1 MAKSVMVSDENG
13 LIAEMKLAYEK
24 HQELE
29 AKENGLIADIK
40 LAYQKHQELEAK
52 TALLKSKIE
61 AMVKNNRGLAQQYEN
76 ILNEQRA
83 LILNE
88 MRQRKSIKTTRKETK
103 NVESVFSTLGDDNE
117 YDINIVLQELE
128 KIEVKTSEKPQRRQN
143 KKRKK
148 KKASALV
155 KSESEEKQNE
165 NTDEATVHDANP
177 DQTVDVQIN
186 REEAVTNPDQPL
198 VVDEVQECE
207 WNGVTK
213 QPAEVAV
220 KSSEPECST
229 CFEPRIRTFLLFPC
243 GHATFC
249 EQCAAYFSESDARTC
264 PTCRAVIVG
273 KIRVFQ

>member
-1 MAKSVMVSDENG
+1 MAERVMISDENG

-29 AKENGLIADIK
+29 AKNTGLIA
-40 LAYQKHQELEAK
+40 ELEAK
-52 TALLKSKIE
+52 TALLESKIE
-61 AMVKNNRGLAQQYEN
+61 AMEKNKRGLAQQYEN

-83 LILNE
+83 LKLNE

-128 KIEVKTSEKPQRRQN
+128 ELEVEPSKKCQRKQK

-148 KKASALV
+148 KKALV
-155 KSESEEKQNE
+155 LEKSDSFVEGE
-165 NTDEATVHDANP
+165 NNDEASVSNADP
-177 DQTVDVQIN
+177 DQTVGDQMN
-186 REEAVTNPDQPL
+186 REVKVTNPDQL
-198 VVDEVQECE
+198 LEEDEVHESE
-207 WNGVTK
+207 SNGDIEHRTEATVG
-213 QPAEVAV
+213 
-220 KSSEPECST
+220 SSEPECST